1 MTAREKIQMEIGKME
16 IEVEECYNLYNQNFK
31 MGQPL
36 QAQKWLVRGNAFK
49 DCVAVLKECA
59 RYVS

>member
-16 IEVEECYNLYNQNFK
+16 IEVKECYNLYSQNFK

-36 QAQKWLVRGNAFK
+36 QAQKWLVRCNAFK